1 MLGVI
6 EAGFGSLHNFD
17 LMVRDMLVER
27 NRTSLA
33 DRAWRAQACP
43 ESLSTQEQSHSQG
56 SLLDVS
62 FKAIFDGNGLV
73 TGDGPGTDDLKMR
86 GTTPKVG
93 NVRV

>member
-6 EAGFGSLHNFD
+6 EAGFGSLHAFD

-43 ESLSTQEQSHSQG
+43 ESQRTTEEQSHSR

-62 FKAIFDGNGLV
+62 FKAIFDGNRLV
-73 TGDGPGTDDLKMR
+73 AGDATGTDDFKMS
-86 GTTPKVG
+86 GTTP